1 MYTNTERRLI
11 MKNKVFALFL
21 LLSVSLFAFA
31 GCADTPANKDYSD
44 YKTINIDTDRAIYSG
59 LDELLYASDIVVL
72 GKFCSDT
79 EQELFYEYSDEYGKD
94 TLVDAVS
101 TNYISVSKVLYGDS
115 DASQIKVSQRYG
127 VLDER
132 KEIITFSSML
142 PMKKNDE
149 WIFFLYYDKDNDTY
163 WCTGDYCG
171 RMPVYNDKIKD
182 ETQKYIQYQKDLDEL
197 LQRNKN
203 ISNDEIEKYNEEG
216 SIVFFDSQAKAYIL
230 SDDDANKAA
239 PILEGME
246 SVRSKIDPATF
257 GVYST
262 DEINLDLYTKVI
274 GHFKLDQA

>member
-1 MYTNTERRLI
+1 
-11 MKNKVFALFL
+11 MKKKVFALFL
-21 LLSVSLFAFA
+21 LLSVSLSAFA
-31 GCADTPANKDYSD
+31 GCADAAANKDYSD
-44 YKTINIDTDRAIYSG
+44 YKTINIETDRAIYSR
-59 LDELLYASDIVVL
+59 LDELLDASDIVVL

-79 EQELFYEYSDEYGKD
+79 TQDLSYEYSEEYGKD
-94 TLVDAVS
+94 TLVDSVS
-101 TNYISVSKVLYGDS
+101 TNYISVSKVLYGDTDS
-115 DASQIKVSQRYG
+115 SQIKVSQRYG

-171 RMPVYNDKIKD
+171 RMPVYSDKIKE
-182 ETQKYIQYQKDLDEL
+182 ETQKYLQYRKDLDEL
-197 LQRNKN
+197 LQQNKN

-216 SIVFFDSQAKAYIL
+216 TRVFFDSEAKAYVL
-230 SDDDANKAA
+230 TDNDTNKAIQ
-239 PILEGME
+239 ILEDME

-262 DEINLDLYTKVI
+262 DEINLDLYAEAI
-274 GHFKLDQA
+274 SHFNLG